1 MNIYSFNILYF
12 SLLRKRKK
20 YFIIPLYVIVN
31 SWQIGSYN
39 MVPEHESKSR
49 HEQLYELFYN
59 KIITKEWGNGYRLQP
74 ERDLCKE
81 YGVSRITIRET
92 LRLLEEQGLLL
103 RKQGKGTFICVKPVE
118 QKLTKLYTLRE
129 QFKQAGVISEA
140 EMLEYNVI
148 QADLAIAN
156 HLGCQPGEDV
166 LKIVRRFTARKT
178 PYALETTYLPLKL
191 FDGIT
196 QESIEKNGLYNTFFL
211 LGVVIQRA
219 VEQLSPRLHNKT
231 SAQLLD
237 SSVNDA
243 AMFIRRT
250 T

>member
-1 MNIYSFNILYF
+1 
-12 SLLRKRKK
+12 
-20 YFIIPLYVIVN
+20 
-31 SWQIGSYN
+31 
-39 MVPEHESKSR
+39 
-49 HEQLYELFYN
+49 
-59 KIITKEWGNGYRLQP
+59 
-74 ERDLCKE
+74 
-81 YGVSRITIRET
+81 
-92 LRLLEEQGLLL
+92 
-103 RKQGKGTFICVKPVE
+103 
-118 QKLTKLYTLRE
+118 
-129 QFKQAGVISEA
+129 
-140 EMLEYNVI
+140 MLEYNVI

-211 LGVVIQRA
+211 LGVVILRA

-250 T
+250 TYSHTDIIEYAECIIRGDFFVYTVELT